1 MKVFIF
7 LLSVS
12 FWLTTPL
19 KASETEPVLLVV
31 GDSLSAAYG
40 IDTDK
45 SWVALLRERLSDD
58 NTPDWQVVNASISG
72 ETTEGGLARLPG
84 LLAQHQPD
92 LVIIELGGND
102 GLRGHPLPSIRANL
116 EQMIQ
121 MTLTDARIL
130 LVGIE
135 LPPNYG
141 PRYTRAFADIYRE
154 LAEAYQVDL
163 LPFFLAGVYD
173 ADAMMQADGLHP
185 TEAAQPQL
193 LENIWPYLKP
203 LLTSANLS
211 ARL

>member
-45 SWVALLRERLSDD
+45 SWVALLRERLSDN

-121 MTLTDARIL
+121 MTLTDARVL

-163 LPFFLAGVYD
+163 LPFFLEGVYD

>member
-19 KASETEPVLLVV
+19 KASETEPVLLIM

-45 SWVALLRERLSDD
+45 SWVALLRERLSDN

-72 ETTEGGLARLPG
+72 ETTEGGLVRLPG

-102 GLRGHPLPSIRANL
+102 GLRGHPLPAIRANL

-121 MTLTDARIL
+121 MTLRDARVL

-154 LAEAYQVDL
+154 LAETYQVDL
-163 LPFFLAGVYD
+163 LPFFLDGVYD

-211 ARL
+211 AQL